1 MARPIFVKFDVP
13 AELEK
18 ESLDLLSE
26 VKDTGRIKK
35 GTNEVTKTVERGMA
49 RLVYISED
57 VEPEE
62 IVAHIPLLCEEK
74 GIPYIY
80 IKNKNELGDSCGLT
94 VPTAAAAIVDLAKG
108 KDALDKLIKKIKSL
122 KKE

>member
-1 MARPIFVKFDVP
+1 MAKPIFVKFDVP

-18 ESLDLLSE
+18 ESLDILAE
-26 VKDTGRIKK
+26 AKDTGRIKK
-35 GTNEVTKTVERGMA
+35 GTNEVTKAVERGMA
-49 RLVYISED
+49 KLIFISED

-80 IKNKNELGDSCGLT
+80 IKNKNELGDSCGLN
-94 VPTAAAAIVDLAKG
+94 VPTAAAAIIDVVKS
-108 KDALDKLIKKIKSL
+108 KDTLEKLVKKLNAL